1 MDEGIEKNWL
11 TLIKCFREVT
21 ELLILSQHSENI
33 KGSLWTE
40 FLSVC
45 RNIQV
50 SSMKI
55 YSIFYFCLIISN
67 IVANDNN
74 VNYENI
80 IKAGSDQEWIKNG
93 GMLRSLRSEAPLVN
107 IGDLGRK
114 RVLRSLNLGH
124 PVSLISIIGDRI
136 TRSALPQP
144 KTGRIDPWMEGII
157 IATK

>member
-1 MDEGIEKNWL
+1 
-11 TLIKCFREVT
+11 
-21 ELLILSQHSENI
+21 
-33 KGSLWTE
+33 
-40 FLSVC
+40 
-45 RNIQV
+45 
-50 SSMKI
+50 MKI
-55 YSIFYFCLIISN
+55 YSIFYFCLYISN

-124 PVSLISIIGDRI
+124 PVS
-136 TRSALPQP
+136 
-144 KTGRIDPWMEGII
+144 
-157 IATK
+157 